1 MLLASHKIIVHDF
14 LRKMS
19 TVIVFALSDRQ
30 NSSLSFLL
38 EKKTFNKNFY
48 KYKSYTERLGGMLL
62 NKVKN
67 QKRKKITWWHF
78 PLTKKIMYK
87 NEMKEWQ
94 REEKN
99 MYKTHST
106 LSTLPTTHNLAI
118 TALTVLFT
126 RIQSTP
132 LSIINLSHGSIHQNH
147 FGLRFFL

>member
-1 MLLASHKIIVHDF
+1 
-14 LRKMS
+14 
-19 TVIVFALSDRQ
+19 
-30 NSSLSFLL
+30 
-38 EKKTFNKNFY
+38 
-48 KYKSYTERLGGMLL
+48 MLL

-67 QKRKKITWWHF
+67 QKEKKKKITWWHF

-94 REEKN
+94 REEEKN
-99 MYKTHST
+99 MYINYHSIT
-106 LSTLPTTHNLAI
+106 LSTYPTTHNLAI